1 MMSLSIHQLNQ
12 EEGVL
17 TMENNISI
25 ASSAMLVEM
34 SISTWTARKLDKKV
48 SAEVDVSKGTKTNA
62 GNYNKN
68 LLAGTGFLD
77 TIIKYAAN
85 ARAWHISQ
93 TLPWSDNGLRLL
105 PVSNFINYKKQLTVL
120 EDNYM
125 ALVDKFILAYPNLVS
140 AAAFQ
145 LGDLFNRD
153 EYPDVDK
160 IASRFKFNVNF
171 MPVPTGGDFRID
183 IEDYIKSEVMQSCNL
198 AYEERLNNA
207 MRHAWDRLHECL
219 VRMSDRLA
227 VDEVNEDDND
237 GMSGTKAKPRVFR
250 NTLVENAVELV
261 DMLKHF
267 NLTNDPTLEQAR
279 LDLHNAIMHQDADSL
294 RDNLHAREQV
304 KHKVDAILS
313 KFNF

>member
-1 MMSLSIHQLNQ
+1 MS
-12 EEGVL
+12 
-17 TMENNISI
+17 ENNISI

-120 EDNYM
+120 EENYM
-125 ALVDKFILAYPNLVS
+125 ALVDKFLIAYPNLVS

-153 EYPDVDK
+153 EYPDADK
-160 IASRFKFNVNF
+160 IATRFKFNVNF
-171 MPVPTGGDFRID
+171 MPVPTSGDFRID
-183 IEDYIKSEVMQSCNL
+183 IGEEAKNEIMQSCNN
-198 AYEERLNNA
+198 AYDERLNLA
-207 MRHAWDRLHECL
+207 MRHAWNRLHECL
-219 VRMSDRLA
+219 LRMSDRLQ
-227 VDEVNEDDND
+227 VDLVDSEEDD
-237 GMSGTKAKPRVFR
+237 GGTGKKFKPRVFR
-250 NTLVENAVELV
+250 DTLVENAVELV

-267 NLTNDPTLEQAR
+267 NLTNDTTLEQAR

-294 RDNLHAREQV
+294 RDNVFAREEV
-304 KHKVDAILS
+304 KRKVDSILN